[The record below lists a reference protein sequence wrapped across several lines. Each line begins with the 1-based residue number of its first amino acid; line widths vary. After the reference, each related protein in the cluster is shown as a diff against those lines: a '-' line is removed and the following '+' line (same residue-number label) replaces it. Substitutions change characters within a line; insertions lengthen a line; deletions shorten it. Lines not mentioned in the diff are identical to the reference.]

1 MPGLETTLRL
11 NGTTQGAIGGNDPIL
26 LGYAQG
32 SDPLFYGGQQVS
44 VFGGVIVSGRYY
56 GLPAAQ
62 VGLEWGVP
70 LYQRLNG
77 PQLGRD
83 WQLNLALRYKL

>member
-11 NGTTQGAIGGNDPIL
+11 NGTTQSAIHGNDPIV

-32 SDPLFYGGQQVS
+32 PNPLFYGGQQIS

-62 VGLEWGVP
+62 FGLEAGAS

-83 WQLNLALRYKL
+83 WQHNLAMRYKP